1 MLVCVCNIETTF
13 MMLFEYLLLHSNKF
27 YIDITTSKSLML
39 PTFVLFVSVMQ
50 CFNGAYFFIT
60 FLFLLLATASAAA
73 GFAAYMVPLIS
84 VSIYRRNHTNFTLT
98 LRFHV

>member
-1 MLVCVCNIETTF
+1 
-13 MMLFEYLLLHSNKF
+13 
-27 YIDITTSKSLML
+27 ML

-50 CFNGAYFFIT
+50 CFNGAYFFFIT
-60 FLFLLLATASAAA
+60 LLFLLLATASAAA

-98 LRFHV
+98 SRFHV